1 MYCPKCATQSTPGQR
16 FCRTC
21 GTNLSV
27 ILDAIDDSIG
37 GKRGPIDFEVL
48 KADLRELGAN
58 LRVGFEE
65 ARQGFKQATGKT
77 RRLNTAPTPSAPP
90 SAPAAPPVKLEPL
103 RVKRVRG
110 GSTRRYSLQQAFLGI
125 FGGGATAGVLYHLLN
140 TAAGSGLLASLEQM
154 ILRNLEVPPPG
165 GFVPVFQMLWMLGL
179 IPVVKG
185 VAHLINAIFFAVKP
199 EPGTKEV
206 VISTAQR
213 IEYTAAPPQPQPLFR
228 TDVNQFLGKS
238 HQESAAQISSDPP
251 ASITEDDTV
260 RFGSRETN

>member
-1 MYCPKCATQSTPGQR
+1 MYCPKCATQATPGQR

-77 RRLNTAPTPSAPP
+77 RRLDTAPKSSPP
-90 SAPAAPPVKLEPL
+90 PAEAAPPVKLEPL
-103 RVKRVRG
+103 RVKKVRG
-110 GSTRRYSLQQAFLGI
+110 GSTRRYSLQQSILGI

-140 TAAGSGLLASLEQM
+140 TAAGSGLLGSLEQM
-154 ILRNLEVPPPG
+154 ILRDLEVPPPG
-165 GFVPVFQMLWMLGL
+165 GFVPIFQMLWMLGL

-185 VAHLINAIFFAVKP
+185 VAHLINGIFFPVKP
-199 EPGTKEV
+199 EPETKEV

-213 IEYTAAPPQPQPLFR
+213 IEYTAAPPQPLFR
-228 TDVNQFLGKS
+228 TDVSQFLGAS
-238 HQESAAQISSDPP
+238 HQSTAQSSDPP

>member
-1 MYCPKCATQSTPGQR
+1 MYCPKCATQATPGQR

-27 ILDAIDDSIG
+27 ILDAIDDTIG

-77 RRLNTAPTPSAPP
+77 RKLDTAPTASPASPA
-90 SAPAAPPVKLEPL
+90 AAAPPVKLEPL
-103 RVKRVRG
+103 RVKKVRG
-110 GSTRRYSLQQAFLGI
+110 GSTRRYSLQQGCLGI
-125 FGGGATAGVLYHLLN
+125 FGGGATTGVLYHLLN

-154 ILRNLEVPPPG
+154 ILRDLNVPPPG
-165 GFVPVFQMLWMLGL
+165 GFVPIFQMLWMLGL

-185 VAHLINAIFFAVKP
+185 VAHLINGIFFEVKP
-199 EPGTKEV
+199 EPEV
-206 VISTAQR
+206 REIVVSPAQR
-213 IEYTAAPPQPQPLFR
+213 IEYTTEPTLYR
-228 TDVNQFLGKS
+228 TDLSHLLGKS
-238 HQESAAQISSDPP
+238 HQENAPQP
-251 ASITEDDTV
+251 ASKPSASVTEEDTV